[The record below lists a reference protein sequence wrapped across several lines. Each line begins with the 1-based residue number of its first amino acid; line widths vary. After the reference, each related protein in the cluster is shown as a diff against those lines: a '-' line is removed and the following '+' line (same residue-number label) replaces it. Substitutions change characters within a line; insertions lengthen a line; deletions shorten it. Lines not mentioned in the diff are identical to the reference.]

1 MGRYHHAVTALS
13 KGLLAYLQ
21 KDTPPTNFLRAFDEI
36 KDSDSLTL
44 NAIKSI
50 AEYVQMFW

>member
-1 MGRYHHAVTALS
+1 MGKYHHAVTALS